1 MKLFH
6 RNTLAAAALAAAL
19 LATLPVQAGPGA
31 HGPNGEHLDGPA
43 AAQAPTNAVPRLE
56 THSEAFELVATLAGG
71 ELSLLIDR
79 YETNEPV
86 LNATVEIEFE
96 GHSAK
101 AKFHDDHGD
110 YAVADEAF
118 LKALSAPGE
127 HALVFTITA
136 GDQADLLDGVLKV
149 TAEGAAAAEGH
160 GHSHDHATSSADDQ
174 GHAGDHGGTP
184 RWTWAAGIVAALGAV
199 AGGGL
204 VLRRRAQRNGRPA

>member
-1 MKLFH
+1 MTLSN
-6 RNTLAAAALAAAL
+6 RYPLAAAALAAAL
-19 LATLPVQAGPGA
+19 LAALPVQAGPGA

-43 AAQAPTNAVPRLE
+43 TAHATTGAVPRVE
-56 THSEAFELVATLAGG
+56 TYSEAFELVATLSGD
-71 ELSLLIDR
+71 ELSVLIDR

-86 LNATVEIEFE
+86 LDATVEIEFE

-149 TAEGAAAAEGH
+149 TPEGVAAAEGH
-160 GHSHDHATSSADDQ
+160 GHSH
-174 GHAGDHGGTP
+174 GHAGGAADDHAPTS
-184 RWTWAAGIVAALGAV
+184 RLTWLAGALAV
-199 AGGGL
+199 LSAIAGGGWL
-204 VLRRRAQRNGRPA
+204 LRRRAQRNGRAA

>member
-1 MKLFH
+1 MKLSQ
-6 RNTLAAAALAAAL
+6 RSSLAAAALAAAL
-19 LATLPVQAGPGA
+19 LAPPALAGPGA

-43 AAQAPTNAVPRLE
+43 AAQASGSAVPRLE
-56 THSEAFELVATLAGG
+56 THSETFELVATLAGG

-86 LNATVEIEFE
+86 LAATVAIEFE

-101 AKFHDDHGD
+101 AKFHEDHGD
-110 YAVADEAF
+110 DAVADEAF

-149 TAEGAAAAEGH
+149 TAEGAAAAGGPGHDH
-160 GHSHDHATSSADDQ
+160 GH
-174 GHAGDHGGTP
+174 
-184 RWTWAAGIVAALGAV
+184 AAGAAADHEHDQAPSSRVMWLAGALAV
-199 AGGGL
+199 LSAIAGGSWL
-204 VLRRRAQRNGRPA
+204 LRRRTQRTGRNA

>member
-1 MKLFH
+1 MKLSQ
-6 RNTLAAAALAAAL
+6 RSSLAAAALAAAL
-19 LATLPVQAGPGA
+19 LAPPALAGPGA
-31 HGPNGEHLDGPA
+31 HGPNGEHLDSPA
-43 AAQAPTNAVPRLE
+43 AAQAPTGALPRLE

-86 LNATVEIEFE
+86 LAATVEIEFE

-101 AKFHDDHGD
+101 AKFHEDHGD

-136 GDQADLLDGVLKV
+136 GDQADLLDGVFKV
-149 TAEGAAAAEGH
+149 TAEGAAAAGGPGHDH
-160 GHSHDHATSSADDQ
+160 GHAAADHDHAQAPSSRVMWLA
-174 GHAGDHGGTP
+174 
-184 RWTWAAGIVAALGAV
+184 AALAV
-199 AGGGL
+199 LSAIAGGSWL
-204 VLRRRAQRNGRPA
+204 LRHRAQRHGRSA

>member
-1 MKLFH
+1 MKLLH
-6 RNTLAAAALAAAL
+6 RYPLAAAALAAAL
-19 LATLPVQAGPGA
+19 LTALPAQAGPGA

-43 AAQAPTNAVPRLE
+43 AVQAPAGAVPRLE

-71 ELSLLIDR
+71 ELSVLIDR

-86 LNATVEIEFE
+86 LGAAVEIEFE

-101 AKFHDDHGD
+101 AKFHEDHGD

-136 GDQADLLDGVLKV
+136 DKQADLLDGVLQV

-160 GHSHDHATSSADDQ
+160 GHEHGPAAGAADKHDHDAASASRVVWL
-174 GHAGDHGGTP
+174 AG
-184 RWTWAAGIVAALGAV
+184 ALAVLSAV
-199 AGGGL
+199 AGAGWL
-204 VLRRRAQRNGRPA
+204 LRRRRNGSAA